1 MMDGDIADLE
11 RCGKSEGWISSLA
24 RIKPLSNAEDATM
37 NYTDYLKVPE
47 LLSLQQLESARQG
60 KPAHDEMLFIVI
72 HQTYELWFRQILY
85 ELDLIQD
92 IFGGQVVDDAQL
104 GQAVHAAERIVR
116 IEQLLVSQV
125 DILETMT
132 PMDFLEFRNLLM
144 PASGFQ
150 SEQFRLLEIRL
161 GLKREARIPFN
172 DVSYEANL
180 VPDARAR
187 VLDQEARPSL
197 RDQVDQW
204 LSRTPFVDY
213 GGFHFRD
220 AYAKALE
227 AMLSHDMQQIADH
240 PHLSQAEKEV
250 QLASLGKSRAMFDGL
265 LYDARYEELRAQGA
279 WTFSRRALQAAL
291 FLFLYRDEPAA
302 NAAFRMLKALMDM
315 DETLALWRMRHALM
329 VSRMLGRKVGTGG
342 SSGYDYLRATAEKH
356 RAYNDLFAIATFLI
370 PRSALPPLPDA
381 VRRSM
386 RYRYEA

>member
-1 MMDGDIADLE
+1 MDYA
-11 RCGKSEGWISSLA
+11 S
-24 RIKPLSNAEDATM
+24 
-37 NYTDYLKVPE
+37 YLKLDR
-47 LLSLQQLESARQG
+47 LLSLQDMESTRQG

-72 HQTYELWFRQILY
+72 HQTYELWFRQILF

-92 IFGGQVVDDAQL
+92 IFGGKVVDDADL
-104 GQAVHAAERIVR
+104 GRAVHAAERIVR

-161 GLKREARIPFN
+161 GLARAARLPFN
-172 DVSYEANL
+172 DASYDANL
-180 VPDARAR
+180 EPAARKR

-197 RDQVDQW
+197 REQVDGW

-220 AYAKALE
+220 AYASALDK
-227 AMLSHDMQQIADH
+227 MLEHDMAQIGAH
-240 PHLSQAEKEV
+240 PHLSQAEKDV
-250 QLASLGKSRAMFDGL
+250 QLASLRKSRAMFDGL
-265 LYDARYEELRAQGA
+265 LDDERYAALKAEGA
-279 WTFSRRALQAAL
+279 WTLSRRALQAAL

-302 NAAFRMLKALMDM
+302 NAGFRMLKALMDM

-370 PRSALPPLPDA
+370 PRSALPPLPDD